1 MKNTATATANFHLP
15 LPSDLRDMLRE
26 EAERSGRP
34 ATALA
39 REALIAWLEE
49 RRRSRL
55 REDIAAYASA
65 CAGTAADLDEELE
78 EAGLELL
85 TGKDPD
91 EAR

>member
-1 MKNTATATANFHLP
+1 MKATANFHLP
-15 LPSDLRDMLRE
+15 LPSDLRDMLHE

-39 REALIAWLEE
+39 REALIEWLHE

-55 REDIAAYASA
+55 REEIAAYASE
-65 CAGTAADLDEELE
+65 CAGTPDDLDEELE
-78 EAGLELL
+78 EAGLESLA
-85 TGKDPD
+85 GEGPD